1 MLPAMELTAA
11 SPALGTVVADVDLR
25 VPLAPSDRTRLR
37 TALERSYLLHFP
49 GQELSDAQ
57 HEAVVAQFGAVA
69 NESGGAVGFV
79 SNYRPDGSLG
89 SGAATFHIDF
99 GFTDQPYEYLSLY
112 GLEIPAGGTVTCFAN
127 AVAAAADLP
136 ADLGARVESLSARAA
151 VDVASPV
158 REAGVRIDLGRLDE
172 SYPHAV
178 RPVLWPHRLTGEP
191 ILAVWEQQT
200 DALLPLPP
208 DESAALLRELFTHL
222 YRPDHVLVHHW
233 QPGDLLVWDNHALQ
247 HARPDV
253 GVDERRTL
261 RRVCVGVA
269 PDLSIFADRLAE
281 RRARSTT
288 P

>member
-1 MLPAMELTAA
+1 MLPAMELAAA
-11 SPALGTVVADVDLR
+11 SPALGTVVAGVDLR
-25 VPLAPSDRTRLR
+25 EPLDPSDRARIR
-37 TALERSYLLHFP
+37 TALRRTSLLHFP

-57 HEAVVAQFGAVA
+57 HEAVVAQFGPVA
-69 NESGGAVGFV
+69 QEAGGSVGFV
-79 SNYRPDGSLG
+79 SNHRPDGSLG
-89 SGAATFHIDF
+89 SGAAKFHIDF

-112 GLEIPAGGTVTCFAN
+112 GLEIPDGGTITCFAN

-136 ADLGARVESLSARAA
+136 ADLRTRVEPLSARAV
-151 VDVASPV
+151 VDVTSPV

-208 DESAALLRELFTHL
+208 EESTALVRELFAHL
-222 YRPDHVLVHHW
+222 YRPDHVMVHHW

-253 GVDERRTL
+253 GVDEPRTL

-269 PDLSIFADRLAE
+269 PDLSIFAERLAA
-281 RRARSTT
+281 RGARSVT